1 MSNVFLYTV
10 NPRRTINGL
19 SGSTKVVRTPKSLF
33 LSKEDVYLCLKNA
46 SVYRRFANEGI
57 NEKVTI
63 DNVDRVHREKYI
75 PESEWAAFVAK
86 EKSSDH
92 ATVAATNNVSNH
104 HIEEKTVEAAETNP
118 VKDEN
123 VETTEINNDDLDKSE
138 VIESDDETV
147 VEKVEDAE

>member
-10 NPRRTINGL
+10 NPRRMINGL
-19 SGSTKVVRTPKSLF
+19 SGSTKIVRTPKSLY

-57 NEKVTI
+57 NEKVTV

-86 EKSSDH
+86 EKSADH
-92 ATVAATNNVSNH
+92 ATVSNNVSNH
-104 HIEEKTVEAAETNP
+104 ESIEETVEAAETKP
-118 VKDEN
+118 EKEN
-123 VETTEINNDDLDKSE
+123 EATEKISEVENDLDKSE
-138 VIESDDETV
+138 VVESDDEEV
-147 VEKVEDAE
+147 VEKIED